1 MEISLPSEEL
11 RLRLGSS
18 GIVICTVAIT
28 FNVSINYDT
37 IFRTNFFFRNVRKST
52 LRWPRFL
59 LYLTVTNTQ
68 TSVL

>member
-37 IFRTNFFFRNVRKST
+37 IFRTNFFF
-52 LRWPRFL
+52 
-59 LYLTVTNTQ
+59 
-68 TSVL
+68 

>member
-1 MEISLPSEEL
+1 MISLFPNKEGKRMEISLPSEEL

-37 IFRTNFFFRNVRKST
+37 IFRTNFFF
-52 LRWPRFL
+52 
-59 LYLTVTNTQ
+59 
-68 TSVL
+68 